1 MSSPP
6 SPTPSGRNAED
17 VKLGPMQVPL
27 LVPLCL
33 FSPFFLTF
41 IVFAIYRFTVVRF
54 RNKRAALAQGSEEEV
69 IGKDVEMQVRKF
81 LGKFEDR

>member
-17 VKLGPMQVPL
+17 VKLGLIQVPL

-41 IVFAIYRFTVVRF
+41 IVFVIYRFTVVRY
-54 RNKRAALAQGSEEEV
+54 RNKKTPLAQGSEQEV
-69 IGKDVEMQVRKF
+69 VEKDVEMQLQKF
-81 LGKFEDR
+81 LGKSENR

>member
-17 VKLGPMQVPL
+17 VKLGLIQVPL

-41 IVFAIYRFTVVRF
+41 IVFVIYRFTV
-54 RNKRAALAQGSEEEV
+54 KTPLAQGSEQEV
-69 IGKDVEMQVRKF
+69 VEKDVEMQLQKF
-81 LGKFEDR
+81 LGKSENR